1 MLVSLAVPFPT
12 QSDIQDPTPTA
23 LNSLSLRKPLRPRI
37 QLTRSVPTPHL
48 DGKHVVFG
56 KVRSNKGLVRRIES
70 LPTVQDKPNDPVVI
84 AAAGV
89 LSEEDIKKADE
100 ERKQAQEASAGEDI
114 WEVSPV
120 VKSLIISADM
130 VGLPRR

>member
-1 MLVSLAVPFPT
+1 LF
-12 QSDIQDPTPTA
+12 
-23 LNSLSLRKPLRPRI
+23 R
-37 QLTRSVPTPHL
+37 QLTGSVPTPHL

-56 KVRSNKGLVRRIES
+56 QVRSNKGLVRRIES
-70 LPTVQDKPNDPVVI
+70 LPTVSDKPNDPVVI

-114 WEVSPV
+114 WEV
-120 VKSLIISADM
+120 
-130 VGLPRR
+130 GLSSTTLNKLTG